1 MKKRNKR
8 KQPTNPR
15 KVSVPPEPPKKRRL
29 WRAGLALAG
38 VASAVVAGMTWR
50 STSVKRDASP
60 AFVPRPTG
68 TVTFAKDVAP
78 IIFQHCAP
86 CHRPGQSAPFSLL
99 SYEGVRK
106 KGKLIGKVT
115 ESRYMPPWLPE
126 HGYGQFA
133 GERWLSMD
141 EIGLIKQWLA
151 EGAVEGK
158 ATDLPPVPK
167 WPEEWGLGQPDL
179 IVTLPSDYQL
189 APDGKDVYRN
199 FLVPI
204 PTTERRYVKAVE
216 FHPGNNK
223 VVHHAFI
230 EVDATRQSRHLADQ
244 ASPPGFDGMQLPE
257 SVQMPG
263 GQMLGWQPGKPPYVS
278 PDGLS
283 WVLEPNSDL
292 VLQLHLHPS
301 GKPEPVRSAI
311 GFYFTD
317 KPPTNTAIRINL
329 QRYSI
334 DIPAGAKDYSIENR
348 YLLPVDVD
356 LLRILPH
363 THYLGKELQ
372 GYAILPG
379 GAKKWLILI
388 KNWDF
393 NWQGDY
399 RYAEPVFLPKGTTL
413 VMHFTYDNSA
423 DNIHNPSQPPRRV
436 KYGLQ
441 TTDEMGE
448 LWFQVL
454 PRNAADREKLAK
466 DHFVKLAQ
474 DAVERN
480 QLLLQTNPQ
489 DAEAQL
495 RLGSAFYVLGRTTE
509 ALDLLRAATQLRPDD
524 NTVHYQL
531 GSIYL
536 RQNRLDEAK
545 KEFETVL
552 RLKPDDFQASG
563 SLGSVLLRQGNLDQA
578 EFYFENTLRINP
590 EDPIARANLAR
601 VRKAKE
607 TAPSRN

>member
-8 KQPTNPR
+8 NQAPNHL
-15 KVSVPPEPPKKRRL
+15 KVSASPRSPKKRPL
-29 WRAGLALAG
+29 WWVGFALAG
-38 VASAVVAGMTWR
+38 VASVIVVGMALRT
-50 STSVKRDASP
+50 TSAKRKASP
-60 AFVPRPTG
+60 AYVPRARG
-68 TVTFAKDVAP
+68 TVTFSKDVAP

-99 SYEGVRK
+99 SYEEVK
-106 KGKLIGKVT
+106 KRAKLIGEVT
-115 ESRYMPPWLPE
+115 ERRYMPPWLPE

-133 GERWLSMD
+133 GERWLSAD

-151 EGAVEGK
+151 EGAGEGQ
-158 ATDLPPVPK
+158 AADLPPVPK
-167 WPEEWGLGQPDL
+167 RPEGWELGQPDL
-179 IVTLPSDYQL
+179 IVTLPSDYLL

-204 PTTERRYVKAVE
+204 PTGERRYVKAVE

-230 EVDATRQSRHLADQ
+230 EIDATRQSRHLTDKV
-244 ASPPGFDGMQLPE
+244 SPTGFDGMQLPE

-278 PDGLS
+278 PEGLS

-301 GKPEPVRSAI
+301 GKPEPVRSSV

-317 KPPTNTAIRINL
+317 KPPTNTAFRINL
-329 QRYSI
+329 QRYTI

-348 YLLPVDVD
+348 YVLPVDVS
-356 LLRILPH
+356 LLRTLPH

-372 GYAILPG
+372 GYAILPDG
-379 GAKKWLILI
+379 TRQWLLLI
-388 KNWDF
+388 RNWDF

-423 DNIHNPSQPPRRV
+423 DNIHNPSQPPQRV
-436 KYGLQ
+436 RYGLQ

-448 LWFQVL
+448 LWFQAL
-454 PRNAADREKLAK
+454 PRTAADRETLAK

-474 DAVERN
+474 DAVEGN
-480 QLLLQTNPQ
+480 QSRLQSNPQ
-489 DAEAQL
+489 DADARL
-495 RLGSAFYVLGRTTE
+495 RLGSALYALGRTTE
-509 ALDLLRAATQLRPDD
+509 ALDHLRAATQLRPEDSAI
-524 NTVHYQL
+524 HYQL

-536 RQNRLDEAK
+536 RQNRLDEARR
-545 KEFETVL
+545 EFETVL

-563 SLGSVLLRQGNLDQA
+563 SLGLVHLRQGNLDQA
-578 EFYFENTLRINP
+578 EVYFENTLRINP
-590 EDPIARANLAR
+590 SDPIARANLDR
-601 VRKAKE
+601 VRKAKA
-607 TAPSRN
+607 TARSRN

>member
-8 KQPTNPR
+8 KQATNPGT
-15 KVSVPPEPPKKRRL
+15 VSAPPEPPKKRRL
-29 WRAGLALAG
+29 WHVGLALAG
-38 VASAVVAGMTWR
+38 VASAVVAGIALR
-50 STSVKRDASP
+50 STSARRDVSP
-60 AFVPRPTG
+60 AFVPRPSG

-78 IIFQHCAP
+78 IIFQNCAP
-86 CHRPGQSAPFSLL
+86 CHRPGQSAPFNLL
-99 SYEGVRK
+99 SYEEVK
-106 KGKLIGKVT
+106 KKAKLIGEVT
-115 ESRYMPPWLPE
+115 ERRYMPPWLPE

-133 GERWLSMD
+133 GERWLSVD

-158 ATDLPPVPK
+158 ATDLPPAPK
-167 WPEEWGLGQPDL
+167 WPEGWELGQPDL
-179 IVTLPSDYQL
+179 IVTLPSDYLL
-189 APDGKDVYRN
+189 APEGKDVYRN

-244 ASPPGFDGMQLPE
+244 VSPPGFDGMQLPE

-301 GKPEPVRSAI
+301 GKPEAVQSAI

-317 KPPTNTAIRINL
+317 KLPTNTAFRINL
-329 QRYSI
+329 QRYTI
-334 DIPAGAKDYSIENR
+334 DIPAGAKDYSIESR
-348 YLLPVDVD
+348 YVLPVDVD

-372 GYAILPG
+372 GYAILPD

-399 RYAEPVFLPKGTTL
+399 RYSEPVFLPKGTTL
-413 VMHFTYDNSA
+413 VMHFSYDNST
-423 DNIHNPSQPPRRV
+423 DNIHNPSQPPKRV
-436 KYGLQ
+436 RYGPQ

-448 LWFQVL
+448 LWLQVL
-454 PRNAADREKLAK
+454 PRDGADREIMAQ
-466 DHFVKLAQ
+466 DHFVKFTK
-474 DAVERN
+474 DAVEEN
-480 QLLLQTNPQ
+480 EALLRVNTN
-489 DAEAQL
+489 DAARQMK
-495 RLGSAFYVLGRTTE
+495 LGTALFMLGRVSE
-509 ALDLLRAATQLRPDD
+509 ALDHLRAAVQLRPDD
-524 NTVHYQL
+524 DQAHYQL
-531 GSIYL
+531 GSLYL
-536 RQNRLDEAK
+536 HQNQFEAA
-545 KEFETVL
+545 
-552 RLKPDDFQASG
+552 R
-563 SLGSVLLRQGNLDQA
+563 A
-578 EFYFENTLRINP
+578 EF
-590 EDPIARANLAR
+590 
-601 VRKAKE
+601 
-607 TAPSRN
+607 